1 MTKKRILLVGSAA
14 RSLIHFRG
22 DFIKS
27 LHASNYAVYAAAPN
41 MEIEVQEGLKNLGAI
56 PLTFSLSRTG
66 LNPFKDIKSIM
77 SLKQIVDKYNIDII
91 FPYTIKPTIYSS
103 VAGRWAKIPVVSLI
117 TGLGFTF
124 SGNSK
129 KALMLQKL
137 TKKMY
142 RFALRKNKVVIFQN
156 RDDLRLFVENKLLSN
171 TQKTAIVSGSGVN
184 LGKYPYRENAND
196 SEVIRF
202 IMVARLIEEKGI
214 SLYLQAA
221 ENLKKLFPKAEFHVI
236 GSPDRSPSAIKL
248 EEIQEL
254 ADKNIIV
261 YHGNQKNVPKYLSNS
276 DIFVLPSFY
285 REGIPRSILE
295 ALSIGMPII
304 TTDSPGCRETIKENT
319 NGILITPKSQKSLQ
333 NAMQFFLENPAKI
346 KEYGMESRKYA
357 EERFNVDIINADLL
371 HIINRSLEKELT
383 NLDLIL

>member
-77 SLKQIVDKYNIDII
+77 SLKQIVDKYSIDII

-221 ENLKKLFPKAEFHVI
+221 ENLKNLFPKAEFHVI

-333 NAMQFFLENPAKI
+333 KAMQFFLENPAKI